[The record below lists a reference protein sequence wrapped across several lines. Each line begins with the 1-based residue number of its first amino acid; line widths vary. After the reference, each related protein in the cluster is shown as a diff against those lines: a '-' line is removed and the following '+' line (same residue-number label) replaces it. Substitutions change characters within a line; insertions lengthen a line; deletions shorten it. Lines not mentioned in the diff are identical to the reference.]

1 VFFTPHCTTTRQL
14 GTHKKHCLS
23 AGFRPDPLG
32 QLTALSTPSIRGM
45 KGREDREEMERVW
58 NVNERK
64 FKDIPADYA
73 PDLKSLIPPSVKEKK
88 LSVHTH
94 TYTPCIQSKQAC
106 NYTKYVYLYYSISQ
120 ITNRI
125 KLKIKIR
132 GHRNC
137 FERFTTVHCLQDN
150 LQHPPW
156 CS

>member
-73 PDLKSLIPPSVKEKK
+73 ADLKSLIPPSVKEK
-88 LSVHTH
+88 
-94 TYTPCIQSKQAC
+94 
-106 NYTKYVYLYYSISQ
+106 N
-120 ITNRI
+120 
-125 KLKIKIR
+125 
-132 GHRNC
+132 
-137 FERFTTVHCLQDN
+137 
-150 LQHPPW
+150 
-156 CS
+156 